1 MQGSSNQ
8 FQDESCLLPV
18 KVGLCLIRP
27 FFKQIWN
34 KEMRFLLYTWE
45 FFILILTNET
55 IHFLNSCFQ
64 FQTNLSIYY
73 LSLISF
79 LWSLCNLN
87 FLDWLKN
94 IGHFLLDI
102 CDLLEKICI
111 AVWLGFQNSL
121 LGFSNLFVLNNHGC
135 DKILKQNHPEFSNSP
150 FRQ

>member
-27 FFKQIWN
+27 FFLSRFETKKWDFCCTHRILYSGLAT
-34 KEMRFLLYTWE
+34 EMF
-45 FFILILTNET
+45 
-55 IHFLNSCFQ
+55 HFLNNCFQ

-79 LWSLCNLN
+79 LWSLRNLN
-87 FLDWLKN
+87 LLDWLKN

-102 CDLLEKICI
+102 CDLLEKIGI
-111 AVWLGFQNSL
+111 AVWLGFQNSW
-121 LGFSNLFVLNNHGC
+121 LGFRNLFVLNNHGC